1 MICEDHHSEM
11 VALKNNKALFLCN
24 FYDKTAKAHSVLSP
38 IFLCFLVV
46 LICSG
51 AEHCVST
58 ACLCADGWLSDTD

>member
-1 MICEDHHSEM
+1 MQFYAQPKHIVSCF
-11 VALKNNKALFLCN
+11 LFLQLYL
-24 FYDKTAKAHSVLSP
+24 FVKVLIWS
-38 IFLCFLVV
+38 CETDRSFLVV